1 MRSPRLTLVFDRVR
15 AVSKVEIMV
24 IFASIV
30 FPLILWGP
38 CIYGSEI
45 CFNDAG
51 WADYRLHYLAIESY
65 LNSSQ
70 WIPAYQQSFTWP
82 HYSSLLY
89 ADAYPLP
96 SILLWPIYKLIKFP
110 VGLLFVSL
118 SCLNSIC
125 IALLTILLKRR
136 YCLQSSQLLF
146 LSFFFITSPISWNR
160 ILSGH
165 ESLQLHALVLAPLIF
180 LLVSCRNRLS
190 WTILLVCICGINPY
204 YLPFAA
210 CCFVLSTILP
220 RTALNLRQKVL
231 SLTAISVICL
241 SVLFICGYIPGY
253 SQNMSEIWGA
263 NMLSLFN
270 PQGTSSLIEPLPVSE
285 PFELEGYSYLGIS
298 LLLLCVITLL
308 HSPSKTIFNYKN
320 NIFQASIICALFLLL
335 SWGLT
340 WNISSQPII
349 SPYLHLGLHK
359 TMVSFYGV
367 FRSAGRFTW
376 PIYYLIV
383 IWVVCTLKPYDL
395 RRLLSLAF
403 VLQLLELVLPLSSR
417 INQTFSNRYSHG
429 INPSHVWIANNN
441 EVAEYIR
448 QSSYFIVL
456 DSAAQ
461 QSQEPSMPPY
471 TPQTINPSIKANW
484 GGANLSRRPSSALS
498 PSQLLRMIPRGHTA
512 TIYVPGESKK
522 MISLINENFYYIAV
536 KGAYLHVTRL

>member
-1 MRSPRLTLVFDRVR
+1 MRSPRLSLVYDRV
-15 AVSKVEIMV
+15 SPLNKIEILV
-24 IFASIV
+24 LVASLIY
-30 FPLILWGP
+30 PLILWGP
-38 CIYGSEI
+38 CISGSEI

-96 SILLWPIYKLIKFP
+96 SILLWPIYKLVKFP

-118 SCLNSIC
+118 SCLNSLC
-125 IALLTILLKRR
+125 IALLTIIFTRR

-165 ESLQLHALVLAPLIF
+165 ESLQLHSLVLAPLILF
-180 LLVSCRNRLS
+180 LVSCRNWLS
-190 WTILLVCICGINPY
+190 WTILLICICGINPY

-210 CCFVLSTILP
+210 CCFALSTILS
-220 RTALNLRQKVL
+220 RTAFDPRKKILL
-231 SLTAISVICL
+231 SLGILIACL
-241 SVLFICGYIPGY
+241 STLFICGYIPGY
-253 SQNMSEIWGA
+253 SQNMQEIWGA

-270 PQGTSSLIEPLPVSE
+270 PQDTSSLIEALPVSE

-298 LLLLCVITLL
+298 LFLLCLISFF
-308 HSPSKTIFNYKN
+308 HYSSKPTYNYHKN
-320 NIFQASIICALFLLL
+320 FFQASILCTLFLLL

-340 WNISSQPII
+340 WNISSQPIV

-359 TMVSFYGV
+359 TMVGFYGV

-376 PIYYLIV
+376 PIFYLII
-383 IWVVCTLKPYDL
+383 IWVACTLKPYHF
-395 RRLLSLAF
+395 RRLLPLAF

-417 INQTFSNRYSHG
+417 INQTFSNRYSNG
-429 INPSHVWIANNN
+429 INPSRVWIADNY
-441 EVAEYIR
+441 EVADYIR

-456 DSAAQ
+456 DPATQ
-461 QSQEPSMPPY
+461 RSQEPSMPPY

-498 PSQLLRMIPRGHTA
+498 PSQLIRMIPSGHKA
-512 TIYVPGESKK
+512 TIYIPAEGQK
-522 MISLINENFYYIAV
+522 MISLINKNFYYIAAR
-536 KGAYLHVTRL
+536 GNYLHVTRV